1 MHKFRSRNGGR
12 GFASRVDVAIV
23 RAMDPKADTFRDAV
37 VAAFEAAMLV
47 RCTAGRAAVGR
58 NSAPFLS
65 QVSKNSRAAPIA
77 DAVTPDAGGW
87 DAAGWDAVVEF
98 SQAPA
103 AHRLVQLLL
112 KTGAPVSHD
121 TYMAGNRH
129 RYRVHRVVAPAAA
142 SDHLNDAW
150 RRGYLELCG
159 RPGAYRSQ
167 RQCWHRDRLAAAA
180 WRAALLAAGRAKM
193 PLLGVRVADLDTA
206 AVLVRASRVLQ
217 VPVELRN
224 RPGGPLLTMTD
235 EDAVARLAE
244 MSGLDDVLNA
254 QAAA

>member
-1 MHKFRSRNGGR
+1 MST
-12 GFASRVDVAIV
+12 
-23 RAMDPKADTFRDAV
+23 MDPKADTFRDAV

-47 RCTAGRAAVGR
+47 RCTAGRAAGRSNALFLWQASR
-58 NSAPFLS
+58 NSRS
-65 QVSKNSRAAPIA
+65 VAAS
-77 DAVTPDAGGW
+77 DAVTPDVGAP
-87 DAAGWDAVVEF
+87 DAVVEF

-112 KTGAPVSHD
+112 NAGALVSHD
-121 TYMAGNRH
+121 SYMAGNRH

-150 RRGYLELCG
+150 HRGYVELCG

-217 VPVELRN
+217 IPVELRN

-235 EDAVARLAE
+235 EDAVARLEQKA
-244 MSGLDDVLNA
+244 GLDDVLNA
-254 QAAA
+254 QAA

>member
-1 MHKFRSRNGGR
+1 
-12 GFASRVDVAIV
+12 
-23 RAMDPKADTFRDAV
+23 MDPKADTFRDAV

-47 RCTAGRAAVGR
+47 RCTAGRAATGR
-58 NSAPFLS
+58 SHALFVT
-65 QVSKNSRAAPIA
+65 QASRNARSVATS
-77 DAVTPDAGGW
+77 DAVASEV
-87 DAAGWDAVVEF
+87 AASDAVVEF

-112 KTGAPVSHD
+112 KAGASVSHD
-121 TYMAGNRH
+121 SYMAGNRH

-142 SDHLNDAW
+142 NDHLNDAW
-150 RRGYLELCG
+150 HRGYVELCG

-206 AVLVRASRVLQ
+206 AVLVGASRVLQ
-217 VPVELRN
+217 VPVELRS

-235 EDAVARLAE
+235 EDAVARLE
-244 MSGLDDVLNA
+244 EKTGLDDLLNA
-254 QAAA
+254 EAA